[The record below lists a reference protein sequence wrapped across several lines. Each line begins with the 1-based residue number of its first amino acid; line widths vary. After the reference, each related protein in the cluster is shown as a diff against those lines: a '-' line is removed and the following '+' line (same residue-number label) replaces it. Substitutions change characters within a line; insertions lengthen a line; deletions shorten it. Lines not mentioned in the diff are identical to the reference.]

1 MLTQVTSGMTDTNA
15 QYYGF
20 KSRIINGA
28 MNIDQRN
35 SGTSTTPGSGSV
47 YVVDRWKSVTNVGS
61 KYTCQQTPSTTE
73 TGYATRIAA
82 GFQNYLAV
90 TSNSAYSVGSSDYFN
105 IAQPIEGFNVADLM
119 WGTSSAKTITISF
132 WVYSSLTGTFSASLF
147 NSAANRCYLFTYSI
161 ASANTWQQVSV
172 TVPGDTSGTWVN
184 NNGIGLDLD
193 FCLAGGSS
201 VLGSAGSWGGTLYR
215 GATGQT
221 SLVGTN
227 GATWYVTGVQLEK
240 GTQATSFDYRPYGT
254 ELALC
259 QRYLPCIDTTTN
271 TDPIGPA
278 YVYSTTNAIGMFSF
292 LVQARVPP
300 TGVYV
305 SNGTYFTLDAVSS
318 FTTSAV
324 AFQLAG
330 YYTAHLTL
338 TASGLTAGQGARW
351 RFNNAAGQIYFTG
364 CEL

>member
-1 MLTQVTSGMTDTNA
+1 MSLTQVPSGMLQTTA

-20 KSRIINGA
+20 KNRIINGG
-28 MNIDQRN
+28 MQ
-35 SGTSTTPGSGSV
+35 
-47 YVVDRWKSVTNVGS
+47 
-61 KYTCQQTPSTTE
+61 
-73 TGYATRIAA
+73 
-82 GFQNYLAV
+82 
-90 TSNSAYSVGSSDYFN
+90 
-105 IAQPIEGFNVADLM
+105 IAQR
-119 WGTSSAKTITISF
+119 GTSSTPTSSGTFTCDRFILFATSGTAAVTQSTSAPAGFTNSTLWTQTSAGTRNTGDYFEIGQRIEGLNLSDLGYGTANAKTVTLSF
-132 WVYSSLTGTFSASLF
+132 WVQSSLTGTYALAFQTASGSGSTYVTTYTISA
-147 NSAANRCYLFTYSI
+147 
-161 ASANTWQQVSV
+161 ANTWQQI
-172 TVPGDTSGTWVN
+172 TLTIPGATSGTWLTN
-184 NNGIGLDLD
+184 NSIGM
-193 FCLAGGSS
+193 S
-201 VLGSAGSWGGTLYR
+201 VWWDLGS
-215 GATGQT
+215 GATYQTSTLNTWQYSTSNALTTSTQVNFGQT
-221 SLVGTN
+221 S
-227 GATWYVTGVQLEK
+227 GATFYLTGVQLEV

-259 QRYLPCIDTTTN
+259 QRYLPCINTSAN

-324 AFQLAG
+324 AFQLGG